1 MRTPH
6 KLSLATLVLL
16 ATTTSCSLASSP
28 SAADESD
35 RKSATKASNK
45 SSLPAGERAVTA
57 IDIAINPD
65 ATMLRCA
72 KTANAE
78 LLQNYPDGFALDASH
93 HPHITI
99 VQRFVKTADLEK
111 VYAATN
117 RILVKEKPADWKL
130 QALKFNYFKE
140 KDKEI
145 GLECIVVEAAP
156 NLIRLQQEL
165 LDAIAP
171 YTVATGTAAAFE
183 TTADHSE
190 INDSTIFFVT
200 HFLEVSTGAK
210 YSPHVSTGVGK
221 SDYLDKVLAEP
232 FHAFTFS
239 PVSVSVY
246 HLGNYGTARKELKAF

>member
-111 VYAATN
+111 
-117 RILVKEKPADWKL
+117 
-130 QALKFNYFKE
+130 
-140 KDKEI
+140 
-145 GLECIVVEAAP
+145 
-156 NLIRLQQEL
+156 
-165 LDAIAP
+165 
-171 YTVATGTAAAFE
+171 
-183 TTADHSE
+183 
-190 INDSTIFFVT
+190 
-200 HFLEVSTGAK
+200 
-210 YSPHVSTGVGK
+210 
-221 SDYLDKVLAEP
+221 
-232 FHAFTFS
+232 
-239 PVSVSVY
+239 
-246 HLGNYGTARKELKAF
+246 